1 MNSKQP
7 ISKARQMKIEQMKK
21 IRAAYIHATE
31 NGLVKTTHITLP
43 PLSVMI
49 ENHVA
54 QLNKIKMDNNQ

>member
-21 IRAAYIHATE
+21 IRAAYIHATK

-49 ENHVA
+49 ENHLA
-54 QLNKIKMDNNQ
+54 QLKKLKMDNNQ